1 MLKGRT
7 DRFALE
13 YEDLFRLLSLT
24 GYDCK
29 IFYLWIMSPNTCLM
43 INSYIWERNRD
54 RDTQGNRDEETE
66 ILTQYLAYTE
76 CPYKLTVLIITYSVS
91 KFI

>member
-13 YEDLFRLLSLT
+13 NEDLFRLLSLT
-24 GYDCK
+24 CFDCK

-43 INSYIWERNRD
+43 INSYIWERNID
-54 RDTQGNRDEETE
+54 RSTQRNRDEETE
-66 ILTQYLAYTE
+66 IFTQYLADSE
-76 CPYKLTVLIITYSVS
+76 CPYKVTV
-91 KFI
+91 